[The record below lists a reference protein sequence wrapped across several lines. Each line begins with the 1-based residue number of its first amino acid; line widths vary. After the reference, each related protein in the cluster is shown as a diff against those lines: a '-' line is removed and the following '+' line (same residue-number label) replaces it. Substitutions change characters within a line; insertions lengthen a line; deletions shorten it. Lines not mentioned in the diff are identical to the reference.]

1 MDCHVFRR
9 LCDELA
15 PALMGCRIEKI
26 HRPAKDVTL
35 FTLYGTGGKR
45 FLFLRAGRKA
55 PFLFLS
61 THKIPVGSAPPADI
75 MRLRKYLAD
84 RRIIDVLPDWV
95 GRRLYLHVNADTECW
110 LTLDLREGPSLL
122 FDAPP
127 EPEIPAWPDPAHW
140 AEACEG
146 DGWRDW
152 PVITP
157 PLRRTL
163 PLLPPDEQAALL
175 LDLEAGGG
183 DLFLYENAAGER
195 ELSAWP
201 LPPERR
207 RDADGTPREE
217 LVVEDAIRACA
228 AAGEAQVL
236 RGIAALSRAEAAK
249 PHQAEANR
257 LRKLLLKLESEK
269 KRLSDMVAA
278 QDAARLLQSQLY
290 RFSAEEKH
298 ASVTLDGAGGPVD
311 LALDPRLTVRENMAS
326 LFHKASRGKRGISM
340 LEGRFAAV
348 QADLAR
354 AEQAGLMAQAATSAP
369 TPANA
374 PSPAAPQFRAP
385 ELPKNVQPFRSSD
398 GFLLPP
404 GPRRRERP
412 ASQAGSPARSLDAYR
427 RWAGRAH
434 PGSADHAAQEIPSR
448 TISEAAILSVLKS
461 WRKDETQVDVIA
473 ALAKFVHPIRGAKP
487 GTVRI
492 DRMEPA
498 IIVTPDPSLE
508 EKNWRCKENRGKG
521 GRNFLR
527 KFLLLTPFPLLFKDF
542 HPYRIRYPD
551 SAAHDRYGFESFLA
565 EESSAIDKKARL
577 HTKAG
582 LSSSAQSETGI
593 Q

>member
-95 GRRLYLHVNADTECW
+95 GRRLYLRVNADTECW
-110 LTLDLREGPSLL
+110 LTLDLREGPSLF

-146 DGWRDW
+146 DGWRNW

-175 LDLEAGGG
+175 LDLEAGDG
-183 DLFLYENAAGER
+183 DLFLYENADGER

-236 RGIAALSRAEAAK
+236 RDIAALSRAEAAK

-257 LRKLLLKLESEK
+257 LRKLLLKLESERE
-269 KRLSDMVAA
+269 RLSDMVAA

-298 ASVTLDGAGGPVD
+298 ASVTLDGADGPVD

-326 LFHKASRGKRGISM
+326 LFHKASRGKRGLSM

-354 AEQAGLMAQAATSAP
+354 AEQAGLMAQAATSARRPP
-369 TPANA
+369 TRP
-374 PSPAAPQFRAP
+374 
-385 ELPKNVQPFRSSD
+385 
-398 GFLLPP
+398 LPP
-404 GPRRRERP
+404 RRGSALRNCPRTYSRSAAATASCSSGAATPRGTPSFSNSQLRTISGCIP
-412 ASQAGSPARSLDAYR
+412 AV
-427 RWAGRAH
+427 GRAH
-434 PGSADHAAQEIPSR
+434 TS
-448 TISEAAILSVLKS
+448 
-461 WRKDETQVDVIA
+461 
-473 ALAKFVHPIRGAKP
+473 
-487 GTVRI
+487 
-492 DRMEPA
+492 
-498 IIVTPDPSLE
+498 
-508 EKNWRCKENRGKG
+508 
-521 GRNFLR
+521 
-527 KFLLLTPFPLLFKDF
+527 
-542 HPYRIRYPD
+542 
-551 SAAHDRYGFESFLA
+551 
-565 EESSAIDKKARL
+565 
-577 HTKAG
+577 
-582 LSSSAQSETGI
+582 
-593 Q
+593 

>member
-1 MDCHVFRR
+1 M
-9 LCDELA
+9 A
-15 PALMGCRIEKI
+15 
-26 HRPAKDVTL
+26 
-35 FTLYGTGGKR
+35 
-45 FLFLRAGRKA
+45 
-55 PFLFLS
+55 
-61 THKIPVGSAPPADI
+61 
-75 MRLRKYLAD
+75 
-84 RRIIDVLPDWV
+84 
-95 GRRLYLHVNADTECW
+95 
-110 LTLDLREGPSLL
+110 
-122 FDAPP
+122 
-127 EPEIPAWPDPAHW
+127 DPAHW

-146 DGWRDW
+146 DGWRNW

-163 PLLPPDEQAALL
+163 PLLPPDEQSALL

-201 LPPERR
+201 LPPN
-207 RDADGTPREE
+207 DAATPTATPREE

-326 LFHKASRGKRGISM
+326 LFHKASRGKRGLSM

-369 TPANA
+369 DARQRTLSRRAAVPRSGNCPRTYSRSAAATASCSFGAATPRGT
-374 PSPAAPQFRAP
+374 PSFSSW
-385 ELPKNVQPFRSSD
+385 QP
-398 GFLLPP
+398 
-404 GPRRRERP
+404 
-412 ASQAGSPARSLDAYR
+412 
-427 RWAGRAH
+427 
-434 PGSADHAAQEIPSR
+434 R
-448 TISEAAILSVLKS
+448 TISGCI
-461 WRKDETQVDVIA
+461 
-473 ALAKFVHPIRGAKP
+473 
-487 GTVRI
+487 
-492 DRMEPA
+492 PA
-498 IIVTPDPSLE
+498 V
-508 EKNWRCKENRGKG
+508 
-521 GRNFLR
+521 GR
-527 KFLLLTPFPLLFKDF
+527 
-542 HPYRIRYPD
+542 
-551 SAAHDRYGFESFLA
+551 
-565 EESSAIDKKARL
+565 AR
-577 HTKAG
+577 T
-582 LSSSAQSETGI
+582 S
-593 Q
+593 